1 MAKFKKNFDLLAHIM
16 LILQEMMGYLLD
28 MSVSW

>member
-1 MAKFKKNFDLLAHIM
+1 MAKLKQIFDLLAHTM